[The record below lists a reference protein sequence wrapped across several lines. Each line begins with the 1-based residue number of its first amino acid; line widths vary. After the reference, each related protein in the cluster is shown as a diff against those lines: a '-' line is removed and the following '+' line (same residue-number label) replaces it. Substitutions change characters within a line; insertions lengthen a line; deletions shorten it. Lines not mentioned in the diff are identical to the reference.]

1 MQNPWPLLVLLL
13 LAAAAPRAAADSIL
27 ITEVVTDPQADHS
40 ENSGGNGVPYDLFP
54 GAGTISSVDE
64 FVELF
69 NAGGAPLDL
78 TGFELAFLDTTPS
91 SYVFGSTTGTGTLL
105 FTSGS
110 SLEQVLPGGFVL
122 LGNPP
127 GSLNNSIE
135 IELRD
140 PLGALLDLLLVEDGN
155 ATSGLD
161 EAVARLRTSQGFLDE
176 TQRAPISP
184 LGPDAS
190 PVVPEPGGLAWLGLS
205 VLAGASRATGGRARR
220 AASRRRSGAPR
231 APNVP
236 PGARGARRETR
247 GIPATRGGSA

>member
-1 MQNPWPLLVLLL
+1 MRNPWPLLLLF
-13 LAAAAPRAAADSIL
+13 LAAAAPRAAADSIR

-40 ENSGGNGVPYDLFP
+40 ENAGGNGVPYDLLP
-54 GAGTISSVDE
+54 GTGTISSVDE

-69 NAGGAPLDL
+69 NAGSTPLDL
-78 TGFELAFLDTTPS
+78 TGFTLAFLDTTPS
-91 SYVFGSTTGTGTLL
+91 SYTFGTTTGTGALL

-127 GSLNNSIE
+127 GALNNSLD

-140 PLGALLDLLLVEDGN
+140 PLGALLDLLTVTDGN

-161 EAVARLRTSQGFLDE
+161 EAVARLWTGEGFLDE
-176 TQRAPISP
+176 TQQAPISP
-184 LGPDAS
+184 LS
-190 PVVPEPGGLAWLGLS
+190 PGGGAPVPEPDGLVWLGLS

-231 APNVP
+231 APTVP
-236 PGARGARRETR
+236 PGARRTREETR
-247 GIPATRGGSA
+247 DIPATRGGSA